1 MPPATAEQC
10 QCRLRKGARP
20 TIDERN
26 TNVKARTPTAT
37 RLALTATVV
46 AALTLLTPAAASA
59 HARVSPA
66 VSVKGELQL
75 YSLAVPT
82 EKENATTSKIVM
94 TVPSGF
100 GIDSFAPPPPGWT
113 QQVHQTGSGQNAVV
127 TQVTW
132 TGGKTPT
139 GQDSLFQFL
148 AQPASAKTYTFLVQQ
163 TYSDGSI
170 VNWSGSESSDAP
182 APTIAVKDSL
192 GGSSGTST
200 LTIAALIVAVL
211 ALVAAGIALVGRGR
225 GGSGGGRPLA

>member
-1 MPPATAEQC
+1 M
-10 QCRLRKGARP
+10 
-20 TIDERN
+20 
-26 TNVKARTPTAT
+26 KARTPTAT
-37 RLALTATVV
+37 RLALTASVV

-82 EKENATTSKIVM
+82 EKENATTSKVVM

-100 GIDSFAPPPPGWT
+100 GIDSFVPPPPGWT
-113 QQVHQTGSGQNAVV
+113 QQVHQTGSGENAVV

-182 APTIAVKDSL
+182 APTIAVEDSL
-192 GGSSGTST
+192 GGSSGTSA